1 MRARVFSLML
11 LGSSSSRG
19 VFALLALRSTPSFRI
34 QQSVHGYG
42 RRSVA
47 PLFLAAPDGGSG
59 RDGAAAATQ
68 STRGGRGRARGRAGD
83 SIGRSRGAGRGRGDH
98 GAAPRSVRYIPEED
112 MELEVRA
119 AALDQGFDEL
129 QADMLA
135 SCARNVYS
143 IGCEY
148 HPNTATLLQ
157 ELCAAGAA
165 KDDAWALMLQRC
177 LQGEMPRLRSN
188 DAARVRME
196 AAQRA
201 AAQRKRDKD
210 ASAS

>member
-1 MRARVFSLML
+1 MRLLSLLL
-11 LGSSSSRG
+11 LGCCSSRG
-19 VFALLALRSTPSFRI
+19 VFALLALRSSPSLRI

-42 RRSVA
+42 RRSVT
-47 PLFLAAPDGGSG
+47 PLLLAAPDGDGSG
-59 RDGAAAATQ
+59 RDGASAITQ

-83 SIGRSRGAGRGRGDH
+83 SIGRGRGAGRGRGDR

-119 AALDQGFDEL
+119 AALNQGFDEL

-135 SCARNVYS
+135 SCARNVYA

-157 ELCAAGAA
+157 ELCAAPAA
-165 KDDAWALMLQRC
+165 KGDAWALMLQRC